1 MTRHN
6 WIIVLIAAGVGLAI
20 LVGVLG
26 TRNEPNSSTST
37 TKAAALN
44 SFCNS
49 LVELGA
55 SLQTLAGSSSK
66 SEFQTN
72 ANAVQAAWDL
82 VENAAHAVQGSAP
95 AGPLDQAWSTFTNS
109 VANAGSAGTVTEAA
123 NDIKQSA
130 SALVSTAK
138 TTASSVHCT

>member
-1 MTRHN
+1 MTRRN

-20 LVGVLG
+20 LIGVLG
-26 TRNEPNSSTST
+26 TRNEPSTST
-37 TKAAALN
+37 TKATALN

-49 LVELGA
+49 LVELGS

-82 VENAAHAVQGSAP
+82 VENAAHSVQNAP

-109 VANAGSAGTVTEAA
+109 VANANSAGSLTEAV

-130 SALVSTAK
+130 NALVSTAK
-138 TTASSVHCT
+138 TTASSAHCT

>member
-1 MTRHN
+1 MTRRS

-20 LVGVLG
+20 LIGVLG
-26 TRNEPNSSTST
+26 TRNEPSSSTSA
-37 TKAAALN
+37 TKATALN

-55 SLQTLAGSSSK
+55 SLQTLTGSSSK

-82 VENAAHAVQGSAP
+82 VENAAHSVQGAP
-95 AGPLDQAWSTFTNS
+95 VGPLDQAWSTFTNS
-109 VANAGSAGTVTEAA
+109 VANASSAGSPTEAV
-123 NDIKQSA
+123 NDVKQSA
-130 SALVSTAK
+130 NALVSTAES
-138 TTASSVHCT
+138 TASSVHCT